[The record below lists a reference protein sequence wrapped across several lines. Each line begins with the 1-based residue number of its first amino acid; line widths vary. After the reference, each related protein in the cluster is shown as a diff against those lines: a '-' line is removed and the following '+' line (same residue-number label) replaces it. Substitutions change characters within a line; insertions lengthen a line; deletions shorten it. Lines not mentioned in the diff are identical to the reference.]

1 MKNTLLIITLLFST
15 LTFAQDSLL
24 NLTIDSTSLIQE
36 EYNPLAPP
44 NTYQNT
50 DNPNYWKNKMPNK
63 SYWQQD
69 VYYTIKAI
77 IDEETEIDRIIDMS
91 ESFDNEDINDMV
103 NHINIHLEK
112 CKTIYKNPKTKDDT
126 SKIDKHISILDTKI
140 QLLAEQI
147 KNFST
152 LSQDI
157 ASNQPFPT
165 KTSHSD
171 NRNKNLEN

>member
-1 MKNTLLIITLLFST
+1 
-15 LTFAQDSLL
+15 
-24 NLTIDSTSLIQE
+24 
-36 EYNPLAPP
+36 
-44 NTYQNT
+44 
-50 DNPNYWKNKMPNK
+50 
-63 SYWQQD
+63 
-69 VYYTIKAI
+69 
-77 IDEETEIDRIIDMS
+77 MS

-126 SKIDKHISILDTKI
+126 SKIDKHISMLDTKI

-147 KNFST
+147 KNLST
-152 LSQDI
+152 MSQDI

-171 NRNKNLEN
+171 NRNKNLKN